1 MSDFFGSDSDL
12 ATSTVFRDIIF
23 LALAGFVAVVILLLP
38 HVNPPKNDENKDIP
52 PPGNMMVEIFWAD
65 PYDID
70 VDLWVKAPNDKIVG
84 YSTKSGKIFDLLRD
98 DLGFTN
104 DVTNRNYEIALTR
117 GVVSGEY
124 IINVML
130 YNIKSNEEQ
139 LPLDVMVIVSM
150 KKKRKAPLVQLLKT
164 TVKLY
169 KGKEEVTAFSFKLD
183 HNLNLIRE
191 SVSKIY
197 RPLAGASN
205 TQEPERPVEYP

>member
-1 MSDFFGSDSDL
+1 MNDFFGSDSDS

-23 LALAGFVAVVILLLP
+23 LALAGFVAIVILIIP
-38 HVNPPKNDENKDIP
+38 HINPPKNDENKDIP

-70 VDLWVKAPNDKIVG
+70 VDLWVKAPEDKIVG
-84 YSTKSGKIFDLLRD
+84 FSTKSGKLFDLLRD

-104 DVTNRNYEIALTR
+104 DNTDRNYEIALTR

-130 YNIKSNEEQ
+130 YNIKTNFEQ
-139 LPLDVMVIVSM
+139 LPLEVMVIVSL
-150 KKKRKAPLVQLLKT
+150 KKKRKARLVQLLKT
-164 TVKLY
+164 TVTLY
-169 KGKEEVTAFSFKLD
+169 DGKEEVTAFSFKLD

-205 TQEPERPVEYP
+205 IQVPDVPVEYP